1 MAIYRIVQMGFWT
14 DSKVVDEFTP
24 EDRYFYLYL
33 FTNPH
38 TNLCGCYEVSV
49 RQMAYELGY
58 DKAVVE
64 RLLKRFSEVHKVVA
78 YSEDT
83 KEILLFNWHRY
94 NWTTSEKFRKPLLR
108 EIEEVKNT
116 DFKQYLEEVLEGRA
130 DTVSIRYRYG
140 IDTTNTVT
148 DTDTV
153 TDTVSDTVTVTVSDK
168 PKKSKKVQFGEY
180 KNVLLTDEEHKKLCD
195 DYGDRRTAE
204 AITCLD
210 EYIEMKG
217 AKYKSHYLA
226 MRKWVFD
233 AIEEKQGKS
242 KPINQTAQEL
252 EEFYSM
258 SSEWAEKMKG
268 GAYEP

>member
-1 MAIYRIVQMGFWT
+1 MAIYRTVQMTFWT
-14 DSKVVDEFTP
+14 DAKVVDDFTP

-38 TNLCGCYEVSV
+38 TNLSGCYEISK
-49 RQMAYELGY
+49 RQMSIETGY
-58 DKAVVE
+58 TVEVIE
-64 RLLKRFSEVHKVVA
+64 RLMARFKEQHKVIEYDSA
-78 YSEDT
+78 T
-83 KEILLFNWHRY
+83 KEILLLNWHRY
-94 NWTTSEKFRKPLLR
+94 NWTNSRDFRKALER
-108 EIEEVKNT
+108 EISSIKS
-116 DFKQYLEEVLEGRA
+116 DGFRAYIHAVLDGVE
-130 DTVSIRYRYG
+130 TVPRPSLDG
-140 IDTTNTVT
+140 VGTTVT
-148 DTDTV
+148 VPVTV
-153 TDTVSDTVTVTVSDK
+153 TDTVSVSDTVTVPVTDK
-168 PKKSKKVQFGEY
+168 AKKSKKIQFGEY

-204 AITCLD
+204 AITYLD

-268 GAYEP
+268 GAYDT